1 MSHVCQDCG
10 QRLRYVVT
18 QAMGGWGVEL
28 VCDGCG
34 PLCTVS
40 MRYPTERDGEE
51 ELFALVAIETERS
64 VEDLRRL
71 YYKRKAER
79 AKETA

>member
-1 MSHVCQDCG
+1 
-10 QRLRYVVT
+10 
-18 QAMGGWGVEL
+18 
-28 VCDGCG
+28 
-34 PLCTVS
+34 